1 MKLVPSKTG
10 LERFLADK
18 THRLAEL
25 QRETCKGFPM
35 MDAIA
40 CKKALAESAE
50 LTKGIRAIRRKL
62 EKMVSK

>member
-1 MKLVPSKTG
+1 MKLNASKLE

-18 THRLAEL
+18 IHRIAEL
-25 QRETCKGFPM
+25 QRETAKRQHM
-35 MDAIA
+35 INQETI
-40 CKKALAESAE
+40 KTLAESAE